1 MNKTEDLPFSLVE
14 FNKKII
20 FIIWLLVFSKCSILE
35 YYIQRFQLPV
45 NSGFYIWTLS
55 ISLATL
61 VSLLFWSHIKPLAE
75 NRSEQI
81 KVRHIIN
88 LALLALFIGLNVS
101 SLLLSFLTAGPLI
114 SIDILLLG
122 IYLTT
127 NGLLQ
132 NMRIQTITGTISFAL
147 VYPIHQSNI
156 PEVYLL
162 LSVALVLMTV
172 PYIID
177 LILYR
182 KKAKA

>member
-1 MNKTEDLPFSLVE
+1 MNKIEDVPFSLVE

-35 YYIQRFQLPV
+35 YYIQKFQLPI

-61 VSLLFWSHIKPLAE
+61 VSLLFWNHIKPLAE
-75 NRSEQI
+75 NRPESI
-81 KVRHIIN
+81 KIRYIIN
-88 LALLALFIGLNVS
+88 LALLTLFTGLNGT
-101 SLLLSFLTAGPLI
+101 SLLLSYWSVSSII
-114 SIDILLLG
+114 SINVLLLG

-132 NMRIQTITGTISFAL
+132 NRKIQTITGTITFAL
-147 VYPIHQSNI
+147 VYPVYQSNI
-156 PEVYLL
+156 PGVYLL
-162 LSVALVLMTV
+162 LSVALVLMSV